1 MISYIEKRTMEI
13 KAYMKVGCKFCGNLI
28 ELFERAGVEYTKI
41 IVGDKDNQCP
51 TNIFKEKYPEVV
63 GFPFVVIDDQE
74 IGGLVETA
82 KLFLEKKLVSVP
94 KK

>member
-1 MISYIEKRTMEI
+1 MDI
-13 KAYMKVGCKFCGNLI
+13 KAYTKVGCKFCGNLI
-28 ELFERAGVEYTKI
+28 ALFERAGVEYTKI
-41 IVGDKDNQCP
+41 VVGDGENQCP
-51 TNIFKEKYPEVV
+51 TELFRKEYPEVI
-63 GFPFVVIDDQE
+63 GFPFVVIDGKK